1 MKLLLFRFGSF
12 APLLA
17 VHLSYLL
24 FSWPA
29 LSLPGLQYDEV
40 LFANAALGHL
50 DDSFLHYEWD
60 VAGLKVP
67 VMLMSYIGALK
78 AYIYAAVF
86 HLFPASPVSV
96 RLPVT
101 LLGLATV
108 LCIYRVSDRMF
119 GKRVALCAAWVVATD
134 PSYIY
139 HVRLDMGPVT
149 LMLFL
154 KMLGLLWLLAF
165 VRSQRP
171 LNLALASFTLGLGI
185 FDKANFLWFVIA
197 LPVAACLVW
206 RGALLKWL
214 TAKNLLITMSF
225 LALGCFPFIVY
236 NLARGGETF
245 HGRLLFPDKPVASFA
260 RRTGL
265 LIETLNG
272 SGAYRFVN
280 GQPPSHWAITATEFP
295 ASLAPWVMAALIVGV
310 SAYRVTTGKKLNST
324 LCFTVVLSWIIAVQI
339 YLTHAE
345 IGWHHFMML
354 WPFPQ
359 LAVAFCCT
367 RLIQAR
373 HFTEHACSWHRGAV
387 RAVGIVLLVCL
398 LTSNVVMNVSYLRSF
413 LQEGGRGFYSDA
425 IYELAKYSLA
435 QKRERFLLM
444 DWGFNNQMLL
454 LSRGQVRKEEV
465 FWQLLQ
471 PQSKEQALAAL
482 GQLAQDGSSLFV
494 FHAPAHTVF
503 NQPIQ
508 LFDEMLRLRGWKSRR
523 TKVFFHRRGDPVYFL
538 LKVEAEPRSI
548 IQ

>member
-1 MKLLLFRFGSF
+1 VKSLLFRCSIV

-17 VHLSYLL
+17 AYVSYLL
-24 FSWPA
+24 FSWSA

-50 DDSFLHYEWD
+50 DDSFLVYEWD
-60 VAGLKVP
+60 LAGLKVP

-78 AYIYAAVF
+78 AYIYAVVF
-86 HLFPASPVSV
+86 NLFPTSPASV

-101 LLGLATV
+101 LLGLAT
-108 LCIYRVSDRMF
+108 LFCIYKVSDRMF
-119 GKRVALCAAWVVATD
+119 GKGVALCAAWVVATD

-154 KMLGLLWLLAF
+154 KMLGLLWLLVF
-165 VRSQRP
+165 VKSQRP
-171 LNLALASFTLGLGI
+171 IHLAVAAFTLGLGI

-197 LPVAACLVW
+197 LPLAAFFVW
-206 RGALLKWL
+206 RGALLKGF
-214 TAKNLLITMSF
+214 TAKNFLIGMGF

-245 HGRLLFPDKPVASFA
+245 EGRLLFPDKPVESVA

-272 SGAYRFVN
+272 SGVYRFVN
-280 GQPPSHWAITATEFP
+280 GQPPSHWTITAAEFP
-295 ASLAPWVMAALIVGV
+295 ASLAPWVVAILMVGV
-310 SAYRVTTGKKLNST
+310 SAYRVTTGKKLNAM
-324 LCFTVVLSWIIAVQI
+324 LCFTVLLSWIITAQI
-339 YLTHAE
+339 FFTHLA

-359 LAVAFCCT
+359 LALAFCCT
-367 RLIQAR
+367 RLIQAQ
-373 HFTEHACSWHRGAV
+373 HLTENACSWPRGTV
-387 RAVGIVLLVCL
+387 PAVGIVLLVCL

-413 LQEGGRGFYSDA
+413 VQEGGRGFYSDA
-425 IYELAKYSLA
+425 IYDLVKYSVG
-435 QKRERFLLM
+435 QKKERFLLM

-471 PQSKEQALAAL
+471 PQSKEDALAEL
-482 GQLAQDGSSLFV
+482 EQLAQDGSSLFV

-508 LFDEMLRLRGWKSRR
+508 LFDEMLTRRGWKSKR

-538 LKVEAEPRSI
+538 LKVEAEPGSI
-548 IQ
+548 TQ